1 MMKKIYNAYRNCR
14 SKIVILFNK
23 LIYKNKFIFGKN
35 FYVRK
40 NFCVVI
46 EENGQ
51 INIGDDVFFNNNCSI
66 NSIKSISIGNDCIFG
81 ENVHIYDHNHKYDN
95 KDIPINKQGFNSGN
109 INIGNNCWIG
119 SNVIIL
125 KGVTIGNHCIIGANC
140 VIFEDVED
148 NSVLINNQQLKNIKK
163 VVK

>member
-1 MMKKIYNAYRNCR
+1 MNSFYTEEE
-14 SKIVILFNK
+14 LK
-23 LIYKNKFIFGKN
+23 LLGLASY
-35 FYVRK
+35 
-40 NFCVVI
+40 
-46 EENGQ
+46 
-51 INIGDDVFFNNNCSI
+51 
-66 NSIKSISIGNDCIFG
+66 G
-81 ENVHIYDHNHKYDN
+81 ENVLISRNAKIYGA
-95 KDIPINKQGFNSGN
+95 QN